1 MNDNDQA
8 RADGVTAVAELKEW
22 VRRFRDERDW
32 EQFHNPK
39 DLCIALAI
47 EAAELLELCRFK
59 DTAEL
64 EAQIK
69 SGQLPEFAQ
78 EMSDVFSYLLSL
90 AVRLDI
96 DMTSALREKMAIN
109 ATHYPVELAKG
120 RKAKYTELR
129 GTAPAD
135 EA

>member
-1 MNDNDQA
+1 MQ
-8 RADGVTAVAELKEW
+8 ELKDR
-22 VRRFRDERDW
+22 VRAFRDERDW

-59 DTAEL
+59 DTEEL

-69 SGQLPEFAQ
+69 NGELPEFEH
-78 EMSDVFSYLLSL
+78 EMSDVLSYLLSL

-96 DMTSALREKMAIN
+96 DVTKALLAKMAIN
-109 ATHYPVELAKG
+109 AEHYPVELAKG
-120 RKAKYTELR
+120 CKAKYTELQSGAER
-129 GTAPAD
+129 
-135 EA
+135 